1 MHSYDTTP
9 CLPQEGAQLPFGGH
23 KGSMIAM
30 MVELLA
36 AALTGSNLSFEAYDD
51 CDNDN
56 GPTNH
61 GELIIMIDPVVT
73 SGGGSNGYLQHC
85 EMLFEK
91 ILEEE
96 GTRLPSTRR
105 YANRLRT
112 PLEGVTIPRSLY
124 EEIIE
129 LGSNGNAAE

>member
-1 MHSYDTTP
+1 
-9 CLPQEGAQLPFGGH
+9 
-23 KGSMIAM
+23 M

-36 AALTGSNLSFEAYDD
+36 AGLTGSNLSFEAQND
-51 CDNDN
+51 CQN

-61 GELIIMIDPVVT
+61 GELIIMIDPVVAT
-73 SGGGSNGYLQHC
+73 GGDDYLRHC

-105 YANRLRT
+105 YANRIKT
-112 PLEGVTIPRSLY
+112 PSTGVTIPRSLY
-124 EEIIE
+124 QEILE
-129 LGSNGNAAE
+129 LGSNGDISS

>member
-1 MHSYDTTP
+1 
-9 CLPQEGAQLPFGGH
+9 LPFGGH

-36 AALTGSNLSFEAYDD
+36 AGLTGSNFAFEIQDD
-51 CDNDN
+51 VPN

-73 SGGGSNGYLQHC
+73 TGGDDYLRHC
-85 EMLFEK
+85 EFLFEK

-105 YANRLRT
+105 YANRIKT
-112 PLEGVTIPRSLY
+112 PTEGVKIPRSLY
-124 EEIIE
+124 QEILE
-129 LGSNGNAAE
+129 LGSNQNVAS